1 MREKGIIFM
10 LYLIRIIHK
19 IASVFGMFWAGDIN
33 LESSSIAV
41 FKITALGQ
49 LSE

>member
-1 MREKGIIFM
+1 M
-10 LYLIRIIHK
+10 LYIIRVFHK
-19 IASVFGMFWAGDIN
+19 IASVFGRFWAGDIN

-41 FKITALGQ
+41 IFKVTALGQ

>member
-10 LYLIRIIHK
+10 LYIIRIFQK
-19 IASVFGMFWAGDIN
+19 IASVFGRFWAGDIN

-41 FKITALGQ
+41 FKITALVQ